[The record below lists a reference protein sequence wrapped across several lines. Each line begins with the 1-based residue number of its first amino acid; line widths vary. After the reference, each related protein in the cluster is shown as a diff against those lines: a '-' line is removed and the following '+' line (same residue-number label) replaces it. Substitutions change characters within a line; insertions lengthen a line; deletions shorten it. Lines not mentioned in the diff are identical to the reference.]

1 MSTHKVYRYC
11 NYIHIVG
18 DSPGEIRWLHNLI
31 QTTQTE
37 KDVQCPQGVGVRW
50 LKEAISD
57 GEIIASLINGANDS
71 TGCIVESSSIPGTNE
86 SWHKIIEH
94 FAPNCSFHGLVARI
108 DNDDDAFDYN
118 KASEYIFIEEDKGYE
133 QLYKDVSY
141 RDFFMKQISD
151 LLNNVLITDV
161 AKAFCLKLIEE
172 KLNAKYTFLDFAARE
187 RYEYDRNT
195 GERCLL
201 R

>member
-1 MSTHKVYRYC
+1 MSVYC

-18 DSPGEIRWLHNLI
+18 NSPGEIRWLHNLI

-37 KDVQCPQGVGVRW
+37 KDVQNSQEEQW

-57 GEIIASLINGANDS
+57 GEIIASHISWANDS
-71 TGCIVESSSIPGTNE
+71 TGCIVESSSIPDTNE
-86 SWHKIIEH
+86 SWHKIIKH
-94 FAPNCSFHGLVARI
+94 FAPNCSFHGLVAKI
-108 DNDDDAFDYN
+108 DNDEDAFDYN
-118 KASEYIFIEEDKGYE
+118 KASEYIFIEEDKGFE
-133 QLYKDVSY
+133 QLYKDVSC

-151 LLNNVLITDV
+151 LLDSVLNTDA
-161 AKAFCLKLIEE
+161 AKAFCLNLIEE

-195 GERCLL
+195 EKRCLL